1 MCMKTVATSTEG
13 DDIAQAYDQ
22 HRIQKELR
30 DFYKF
35 TSYIRHGDYNSLYF
49 LQQEKTH
56 RLHDPIDPID
66 ALSQISVSPEIDN
79 EIDID
84 IDLDIGTK
92 GSTKAIAMAYEKD
105 SEKSISSFPTA
116 SSTITPSRNTSK
128 QDAITPLY
136 SAFLARTGRTSAPHA
151 FHIPNMVDDSYT
163 ESIHTEGFNPNPVL
177 EDEAMST
184 SDFTSKTTASI
195 ADLKAKKR
203 QIERHFETGKCAPKN
218 SIVYDGYEFDI
229 PIRLHPPLTA
239 RYI

>member
-1 MCMKTVATSTEG
+1 MCMKTVATSTGG
-13 DDIAQAYDQ
+13 DDIAQAYDR

-49 LQQEKTH
+49 LQQEKAQ
-56 RLHDPIDPID
+56 RHDPIDT
-66 ALSQISVSPEIDN
+66 LSQISVSPEIEN

-84 IDLDIGTK
+84 IDIGTN

-105 SEKSISSFPTA
+105 SGESTSSFPIV
-116 SSTITPSRNTSK
+116 SSTISASRSASK
-128 QDAITPLY
+128 KDAITPLH
-136 SAFLARTGRTSAPHA
+136 SAFLARTRRTCASAPHG
-151 FHIPNMVDDSYT
+151 FRIPNMIDDSYT
-163 ESIHTEGFNPNPVL
+163 ESIHSGGLNPNPAL
-177 EDEAMST
+177 EDEGMST
-184 SDFTSKTTASI
+184 SDYTSKTTASI

-203 QIERHFETGKCAPKN
+203 QIERNFETGKCAPNN

-229 PIRLHPPLTA
+229 PIRLHRSLTA